1 MLSREVSDYIRRIA
15 DKLTAE
21 QLLEKLQELI
31 ERGNKITLNYDG
43 WSFAIDFAKHLVG
56 QMQSALDKGEW
67 YGYEP
72 KALKC
77 LDDISCREQDVVEI
91 NSYGFPVPLESNE
104 RFLELLG
111 IADKLYR
118 EEDCDEI

>member
-1 MLSREVSDYIRRIA
+1 MFSRKLSNYIRRIA
-15 DKLTAE
+15 DELTAE

-31 ERGNKITLNYDG
+31 GRGNKITLNYDG

-77 LDDISCREQDVVEI
+77 LDDIPCKENDIIEI
-91 NSYGFPVPLESNE
+91 NSYGFPVAVSDNE

-111 IADKLYR
+111 IADKLYK
-118 EEDCDEI
+118 EDGE